1 MRLSL
6 RGDNLL
12 ERLVLRTG
20 LVPAPAAEAWGGMA
34 LSAMLVTAVELGVF
48 SRLATGPASAEELRA
63 ELDLA
68 APGLAALLDCLHS
81 GGYLRLRGGRY
92 ELTRVARRWLAPQ
105 APLSVADFVA
115 GTGDYWTW
123 WQRLPEVIRTGT
135 PVGHHDADP
144 DDPYWRRYLTG
155 QYQLARLSAGE
166 VARKLRV
173 PPHART
179 VLDIGGGHGAYP
191 IELCRRHPA
200 LTATVLDLP
209 GSARIGRELVAAA
222 GLADRISFR
231 EGDARHADLGA
242 GYDLVL
248 CFNLVHHLT
257 PAEIVA
263 LFTRIRAALAP
274 GGSLAVLDGF
284 SAPTRRPQPAAATL
298 SLFMYL
304 SSGSRAYPRDQLGD
318 WLSRAG
324 FAAPRRIPARRIPG
338 LALYQAAT

>member
-48 SRLATGPASAEELRA
+48 SRLATGPASAEELRV
-63 ELDLA
+63 ELELA

-81 GGYLRLRGGRY
+81 GGYLRLRGGQY
-92 ELTRVARRWLAPQ
+92 QLTRVARRWLAPQ

-209 GSARIGRELVAAA
+209 GSARIGRELVA
-222 GLADRISFR
+222 
-231 EGDARHADLGA
+231 
-242 GYDLVL
+242 
-248 CFNLVHHLT
+248 
-257 PAEIVA
+257 

-318 WLSRAG
+318 WLGQAG